1 VRACVPPRLH
11 HYRLEGAHD
20 LSPYHH
26 LFLGLYS
33 VQHYPANDAG
43 SFKKGTETWTETE
56 TETETEGGT
65 ETWTETET
73 ETEGV
78 TSGKI
83 RSRLKVLPSELH
95 LQQLARS
102 LPRPSSLACPNSS
115 RLLQRICIVS
125 KYAMGCILQKKITE
139 DRIKACMVSG

>member
-1 VRACVPPRLH
+1 MRACVPPRLH

-43 SFKKGTETWTETE
+43 SFKKGTETWTE
-56 TETETEGGT
+56 
-65 ETWTETET
+65 TETET

-125 KYAMGCILQKKITE
+125 KYAMGCILQKKIRE